1 MYFFLPRFF
10 ISRETDGKIRKRL
23 PAERRAADNFP
34 EIESLG
40 IIIRKK
46 QSLYSRLQ
54 GKFNT
59 KYQNCRDMSL
69 ERSAER
75 DENYFYTE
83 YGFQDSKTKRLT
95 PRSITN
101 ETIFHLF
108 GSRFI
113 EYIGSSPFPQGREI
127 PRSKNLSTVSSLRCD
142 IQRHSSREG
151 AIISSILEERK
162 QAARIDLISRAADIA
177 DSDIF
182 PLAKIWIDS
191 RHRVGNRP
199 PVSWNL
205 SRSSSSPLSFGK
217 NPIYT
222 PTRVEDLVWGGGGNN
237 VEHPWNVARNRYGL
251 RPPPSPRLEDA
262 QPAARGM
269 CV

>member
-1 MYFFLPRFF
+1 
-10 ISRETDGKIRKRL
+10 
-23 PAERRAADNFP
+23 
-34 EIESLG
+34 
-40 IIIRKK
+40 
-46 QSLYSRLQ
+46 
-54 GKFNT
+54 
-59 KYQNCRDMSL
+59 MSL

-113 EYIGSSPFPQGREI
+113 EYIGSSPFPQRREI

-177 DSDIF
+177 DSDIS